1 MSEFNLP
8 DSWTETE
15 LSRVADVS
23 SGIGFP
29 LQYQGQSKG
38 EIGFFKVGDISIAV
52 KNNDG
57 ILESAQ
63 HYVSTDVAQILKGK
77 PIKTGATV
85 FAKIGEAIHL
95 NRRAIVKTDCL
106 VDNNVM
112 SVKAKLD
119 VMDKYVHYFL
129 RTTDFSEQARST
141 TVPSIRKGDVEEL
154 LFPLAPLPEQKRI
167 ADKLDTVLAR
177 VDACRERLNRVPLIL
192 KRFKQSVLA
201 AATSGK
207 LTEDWR
213 LKHKI
218 SDEWKH
224 TILAEIADI
233 QGGVTKDSK
242 KQSATDEELPYLRVA
257 NVQRGY
263 LDLNE
268 IKYIRIP
275 SSRVNGLLLKGGDI
289 LFNEGGDLDKL
300 GRGWIWEGQIDRCS
314 FQNHVFRARLHSE
327 SDQPKFVSWWGNS
340 RGLDYFINAGKQT
353 TNLAS
358 INKTVLSNLP
368 ISMPTPFEQQ
378 EIVRRVENLF
388 AFADGFEARLTKAR
402 NATESLT
409 PALLAKAFRGELV
422 DQNPNDEPA
431 EVLLKRIQASSPIK
445 EKKISSPRKVMTKL
459 NAELVKAVIQE
470 MQKKSFS
477 FEELRI
483 LVPGDYETIKDILFL
498 LMSETSPLI
507 RQMFD
512 EESKKMIFEKV
523 KE

>member
-1 MSEFNLP
+1 MSDFNLP
-8 DSWTETE
+8 DSWMETE

-52 KNNDG
+52 KSNNG

-154 LFPLAPLPEQKRI
+154 QIPLAPLPEQKRI

-177 VDACRERLNRVPLIL
+177 VDTCRERLNRVPLIL

-207 LTEDWR
+207 LTVDWR
-213 LKHKI
+213 VENVDI
-218 SDEWKH
+218 SWVNVKLEHVLREKPRNGYSPKAVDYE
-224 TILAEIADI
+224 TSVRSL
-233 QGGVTKDSK
+233 TL
-242 KQSATDEELPYLRVA
+242 SATTSGKFIGKHCKFIDES
-257 NVQRGY
+257 
-263 LDLNE
+263 
-268 IKYIRIP
+268 IP
-275 SSRVNGLLLKGGDI
+275 STSHLWLNPGDI
-289 LFNEGGDLDKL
+289 LVQRANSLEYVGVSAIFDGPTNAFIYPDLMMKCRANERILTSYL
-300 GRGWIWEGQIDRCS
+300 
-314 FQNHVFRARLHSE
+314 
-327 SDQPKFVSWWGNS
+327 
-340 RGLDYFINAGKQT
+340 FI
-353 TNLAS
+353 
-358 INKTVLSNLP
+358 VLSAESTRNYFRENATGTAGNMPKINQQTVASAPVQLP
-368 ISMPTPFEQQ
+368 PIEEQQ
-378 EIVRRVENLF
+378 EIVRRVEILF
-388 AFADGFEARLTKAR
+388 AFADRLEARLTTAR
-402 NATESLT
+402 NATEGLT

-422 DQNPNDEPA
+422 PQDSSDEPA
-431 EVLLKRIQASSPIK
+431 SLLLKR
-445 EKKISSPRKVMTKL
+445 L
-459 NAELVKAVIQE
+459 AEN
-470 MQKKSFS
+470 
-477 FEELRI
+477 R
-483 LVPGDYETIKDILFL
+483 DIANNKP
-498 LMSETSPLI
+498 SRGPT
-507 RQMFD
+507 
-512 EESKKMIFEKV
+512 SKKEVI
-523 KE
+523 